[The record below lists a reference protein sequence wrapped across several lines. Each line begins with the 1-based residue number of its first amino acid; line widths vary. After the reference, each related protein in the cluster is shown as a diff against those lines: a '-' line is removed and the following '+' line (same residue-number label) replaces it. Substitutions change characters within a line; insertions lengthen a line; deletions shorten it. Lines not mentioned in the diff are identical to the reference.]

1 MFYLVYT
8 NFGDDVLIHDPIIGL
23 DGSMVPPDA
32 LLPTL
37 IVIGAGALAC
47 VIIAAT
53 VYTRQRNT

>member
-1 MFYLVYT
+1 
-8 NFGDDVLIHDPIIGL
+8 VLIHDPIIGL